1 MCVCTKNQI
10 SAPNSIIY
18 VHKYVKPRTIHTCA
32 NVTTDTNCWMI
43 KELVLKTMI
52 QQTESSMFFPYLVR
66 LCQFSSVKN
75 RIVCLSNIP
84 ENAHRDIREMNKPEN
99 VTISMNVKAPLLL
112 AIWTLKFVTTQRA
125 VINV

>member
-1 MCVCTKNQI
+1 MCKCNEGYKLLDDKKTC
-10 SAPNSIIY
+10 
-18 VHKYVKPRTIHTCA
+18 VKD
-32 NVTTDTNCWMI
+32 NDDSTNGI
-43 KELVLKTMI
+43 EYG
-52 QQTESSMFFPYLVR
+52 FPYLVR

-112 AIWTLKFVTTQRA
+112 VIWTLKFVTTQGA